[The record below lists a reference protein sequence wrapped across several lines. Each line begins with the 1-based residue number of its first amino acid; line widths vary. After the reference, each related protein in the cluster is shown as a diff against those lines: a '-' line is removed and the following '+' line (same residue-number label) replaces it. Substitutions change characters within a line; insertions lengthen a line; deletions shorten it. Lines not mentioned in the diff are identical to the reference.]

1 MQDEIA
7 MLQSFGITM
16 PSPAYIAAAL
26 VFSLIGIAA
35 FAVGRRR
42 RRPVTTWTGL
52 ALMLYPYVVWSTWGL
67 WVVGMALC
75 GVLLYDRR

>member
-7 MLQSFGITM
+7 MLNSFGITM
-16 PSPAYIAAAL
+16 PSPAYVVALL
-26 VFSLIGIAA
+26 VFSVIGIIA

-52 ALMLYPYVVWSTWGL
+52 ALMLYPYVVWSTLGL
-67 WVVGMALC
+67 WVVGVALC
-75 GVLLYDRR
+75 GVLVYDQR